1 LIDNIIEDLSVDVD
15 EEAEIDREDDKK
27 QIKDHKDLV
36 LEVTDQ
42 NINQFTIQDVVM
54 PMIGHDVR
62 LPSHEGL

>member
-1 LIDNIIEDLSVDVD
+1 LSVDVD
-15 EEAEIDREDDKK
+15 EEAEVDRDDDKK

-42 NINQFTIQDVVM
+42 NINQFSIQDVVM